1 MTTEEGM
8 EFAQS
13 KGLKY
18 IETSAKTN
26 ENISEVFN
34 DIAKRIL
41 KGIKDK
47 VIDPANEVN

>member
-1 MTTEEGM
+1 MK
-8 EFAQS
+8 FALS